1 MTYDEAV
8 KLSKSSDSY
17 IKDAYEFISKS
28 ASFQTIAGDS
38 YPLVRLSTSQCEELS
53 QIGFEHVKANYI
65 EHGISFETPEEAKK
79 NVQLKILG
87 DTLYNA
93 KTGVGTLLDPS
104 VYTHSQLPIMLGPYE
119 GSSVY
124 APGGLPAIII
134 DKKSRA
140 MVLQGASFKS
150 LDKEFWNNDKVE
162 EMEFACSET
171 GFNDAVND
179 AVCDAFIYGGA
190 ILYPV
195 FEDDAPSFL
204 KRNMY
209 KYPHEKGCISRWV
222 ETDRWNVTIV
232 PNYTVTAADYLR
244 PKTLFI
250 PQASI
255 DVSTTRT
262 ALLKPKTVPYWI
274 SLYNIGWS
282 PSDMAGWLR
291 SYYGYE
297 ITCQSIPV
305 MAQQMSLLLYRMPL
319 DALNATIGADKVRE
333 LMKLNEEKMTEW
345 SAVSP
350 KAVNMVGEVEVVNRT
365 YSGFDNFVGAMKS
378 DLAAQCG
385 IPEPSLWHTPNKGFS
400 DNTTESLLKQSETL
414 RMTQSFLERA
424 LFPCKNALIAHVYGT
439 ESEEWEKRDKLKIT
453 FDKPIVST
461 EKDLAEAGARF
472 AASISSLTQSGV
484 SPDIAMEVSQ
494 QFFPNVKITD
504 EILSQAKKSYDEYM
518 KMQQQSSMMGGG
530 SNGSSGKSV
539 VGRKP
544 NSPGGMKTTGH
555 FTKA

>member
-1 MTYDEAV
+1 MLYEQAV
-8 KLSKSSDSY
+8 KLSQSEDPY
-17 IKDAYEFISKS
+17 VKDVYTFISKS
-28 ASFQTIAGDS
+28 ARFCTIAGDS
-38 YPLVRLSTSQCEELS
+38 EPLVRLTTSQCEELS
-53 QIGFEHVKANYI
+53 QIGYEHVKANYV
-65 EHGISFETPEEAKK
+65 EHGITFETPSEARQ
-79 NVQLKILG
+79 NVQLKIMG

-93 KTGVGTLLDPS
+93 KTGVGTLADPS
-104 VYTHSQLPIMLGPYE
+104 VYTHSQLPIMIGPYE
-119 GSSVY
+119 GTSVY

-150 LDKEFWNNDKVE
+150 LDKEFWNNDKIE
-162 EMEFACSET
+162 EMEFACAET
-171 GFNDAVND
+171 GFNDVVND

-190 ILYPV
+190 VMYPV
-195 FEDDAPSFL
+195 FEDDAPSFM
-204 KRNMY
+204 KRDMY
-209 KYPHEKGCISRWV
+209 KYPHEKGCITRWV
-222 ETDRWNVTIV
+222 ETDRWNVNIV

-244 PKTLFI
+244 PKTFFI
-250 PQASI
+250 PQSSL
-255 DVSTTRT
+255 DVSTSRT
-262 ALLKPKTVPYWI
+262 ALVKPKTQPYWI

-282 PSDMAGWLR
+282 PSDMSGWLR

-305 MAQQMSLLLYRMPL
+305 MAQQMSLILYRLPL

-333 LMKLNEEKMTEW
+333 LMKINEEKMTEW

-365 YSGFDNFVGAMKS
+365 YSGFDNFIGAMKS

-414 RMTQSFLERA
+414 RMTQAFLERS
-424 LFPCKNALIAHVYGT
+424 LYPCKNALIAHVYGT

-453 FDKPIVST
+453 FDKPVVST

-504 EILSQAKKSYDEYM
+504 EILTSAKKSYDEYM
-518 KMQQQSSMMGGG
+518 KAQQQSSMMGGG
-530 SNGSSGKSV
+530 FSGNKLA

-555 FTKA
+555 YTKA